1 MEEFT
6 IAENTSYEEG
16 IKQLN
21 EIVSALE
28 RGGLSL
34 NESIAYYEKGFKLA
48 DFCRKKLT
56 EAKQK
61 IDLLE
66 NK

>member
-1 MEEFT
+1 MEEF
-6 IAENTSYEEG
+6 IIDENTSYEEG

-34 NESIAYYEKGFKLA
+34 NESIEYYEKGFKLA

-61 IDLLE
+61 IDVLE